1 MIWMQTLMTL
11 LSSLSLFIRACAFI
25 GSPSKDRCAAGYH
38 GFICTDRCR
47 YPLYGK
53 GCKSTCRCLQDI
65 CDHVIGCVQLT
76 KGCPSGYTGT
86 YCDKPCDFP
95 HYGKG
100 CQNVCTC
107 SQQRCSVSLGCQVEH
122 TGINNQKTI
131 KRVPY
136 KNASKTV
143 HSTTSTV
150 TYLSKG
156 KPTGVPLRCMS
167 LNRIFSKLC
176 VYYIC

>member
-1 MIWMQTLMTL
+1 MRFISFGMHTKHWSLRIMRTAV
-11 LSSLSLFIRACAFI
+11 LSFFVNFRSKFLTTTRDLPFKRLHASRNVVFNFYETCCTSMFNFSVDTLFIF
-25 GSPSKDRCAAGYH
+25 S
-38 GFICTDRCR
+38 
-47 YPLYGK
+47 
-53 GCKSTCRCLQDI
+53 
-65 CDHVIGCVQLT
+65 
-76 KGCPSGYTGT
+76 
-86 YCDKPCDFP
+86 
-95 HYGKG
+95 
-100 CQNVCTC
+100 
-107 SQQRCSVSLGCQVEH
+107 

>member
-1 MIWMQTLMTL
+1 MQAET
-11 LSSLSLFIRACAFI
+11 SSLTFMKRVVRLCLIFVDTFFIF
-25 GSPSKDRCAAGYH
+25 S
-38 GFICTDRCR
+38 
-47 YPLYGK
+47 
-53 GCKSTCRCLQDI
+53 
-65 CDHVIGCVQLT
+65 
-76 KGCPSGYTGT
+76 
-86 YCDKPCDFP
+86 
-95 HYGKG
+95 
-100 CQNVCTC
+100 
-107 SQQRCSVSLGCQVEH
+107 
-122 TGINNQKTI
+122 TGINNQETI